1 MERDFGDLASR
12 DITEAITELFRLEK
26 HLEYQVQPSLDLL
39 SSITKPSPSLPPD
52 STSHFITLQV
62 QILENKYLSN
72 DWFNPCYLLFLW
84 LKVKKDNWET

>member
-39 SSITKPSPSLPPD
+39 SSITKPSSSLPPD

-72 DWFNPCYLLFLW
+72 DWFNPCYQLFLW